1 MNRAAARAAALAVTL
16 LTLSGCGDTAD
27 RTQTIDIEH
36 SRFSPSSLTFA
47 AGTTVRF
54 VVRNTDPIDHELIIG
69 NETVQDAHELGTEAE
84 HGDKPGEVTIPAGEE
99 RETTY
104 TFTSPGK
111 LIFGCHLPQHY
122 AYGMR
127 GTITVR

>member
-1 MNRAAARAAALAVTL
+1 MRRAAVVAVAFFAFA
-16 LTLSGCGDTAD
+16 GCADAAD
-27 RTQTIDIEH
+27 RTQTIVIEH
-36 SRFSPSSLTFA
+36 SRFSPGSLTFA

-54 VVRNTDPIDHELIIG
+54 VVRNDDPIDHELIIG
-69 NETVQDAHELGTEAE
+69 DETVQDAHELGTEAE
-84 HGDKPGEVTIPAGEE
+84 HGEKPGEITIPAGEE
-99 RETTY
+99 RATTY

-127 GTITVR
+127 GTIMVR